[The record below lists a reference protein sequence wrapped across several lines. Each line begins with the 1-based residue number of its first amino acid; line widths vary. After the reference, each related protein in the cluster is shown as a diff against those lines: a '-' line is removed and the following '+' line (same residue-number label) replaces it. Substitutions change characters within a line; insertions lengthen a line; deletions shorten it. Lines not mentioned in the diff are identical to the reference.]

1 MSTEQLSLR
10 NGGHILVDALKIHGV
25 KKIFCVPGESFLPI
39 LDALSEA
46 QETIEVVVCRHEAS
60 AAHMAQAYARLTG
73 EPGVCMVT
81 RGPGI
86 TQASIGLHTA
96 AQDSSPLIM
105 LVGQID
111 STHTGREAW
120 QDLDMVQMFQ
130 TVVKRVAQVDRIERI
145 PEVISRA
152 FHAAVSGRPGPCLV
166 ALPEDLLYAKAQVAD
181 LGAYKKAAMG
191 PRQSELDQLSAMLQD
206 AQQAILILGGSD
218 WHASALKNIQV
229 FAERFHLPVCTGFR
243 RQDLFDN
250 THALYAGP
258 LGPGVSMSL
267 AKSIQSADLIVAI
280 GSRLSDTS
288 TSGYQLIQAPRPR
301 QRLIHVHPDAQEL
314 GRVYQADVM
323 IQSSLDEFAS
333 RVHALKP
340 QGTPPWSQH
349 ANEAHARYLESLVPT
364 DVPGEVNLGRVVHW
378 LNANVPPETIIT
390 NGAGNYTAWVHRFYQ
405 HRQLGTQLAPTSG
418 TMGYGIPAAIA
429 AKITHPDRAVICFAG
444 DGCFMMSEK
453 ELATAKQYKL
463 AIVFIVVNNNMY
475 GSIRMHQEKNFPGK
489 VFATSL
495 ENPDFVALAKAY
507 GLDGFLVTRTE
518 DFEAAFK
525 QAIGAKQGAVIELRT
540 HPHAIT
546 PSLTLEALRK

>member
-1 MSTEQLSLR
+1 MSAAHLPLR

-39 LDALSEA
+39 LDALAEA

-120 QDLDMVQMFQ
+120 QDLDMVHMFQ
-130 TVVKRVAQVDRIERI
+130 TVVKRVAQLDRIERI

-181 LGAYKKAAMG
+181 LGAYKKTAMG

-206 AQQAILILGGSD
+206 AKRAILILGGSD
-218 WHASALKNIQV
+218 WHAGALKSIQC
-229 FAERFHLPVCTGFR
+229 FAESFHLPVCTGFR

-250 THALYAGP
+250 THPLYVGP
-258 LGPGVSMSL
+258 LGPGVSTSL
-267 AKSIQSADLIVAI
+267 ATSIQNADLIVAI

-288 TSGYQLIQAPRPR
+288 TSGYQLIQAPRSR

-314 GRVYQADVM
+314 GRVYQADLM
-323 IQSSLDEFAS
+323 IQSTLNEFAD

-349 ANEAHARYLESLVPT
+349 AHEAHAHYLESLVPT
-364 DVPGEVNLGRVVHW
+364 PVPGEVNLGRVVHW
-378 LNANVPPETIIT
+378 LNANVPPQTIIT

-495 ENPDFVALAKAY
+495 ENPDFVMLAKAY
-507 GLDGFLVTRTE
+507 GLDGFLVTRTD
-518 DFEAAFK
+518 DFEGAFK
-525 QAIGAKQGAVIELRT
+525 QAIGAKHGAVIELRT